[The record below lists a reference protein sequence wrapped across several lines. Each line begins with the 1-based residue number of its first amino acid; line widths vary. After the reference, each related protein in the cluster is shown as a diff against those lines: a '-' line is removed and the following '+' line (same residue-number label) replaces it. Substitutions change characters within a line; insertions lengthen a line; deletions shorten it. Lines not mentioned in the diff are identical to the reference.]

1 MIIAK
6 ALMRQ
11 LMPLNRQD
19 ATSTQ
24 VVFFLLR
31 LILASLAQ
39 VTKSNNCN
47 FNIHPIDK
55 DWQ

>member
-6 ALMRQ
+6 APMRQ

-24 VVFFLLR
+24 IVFFLLR

-39 VTKSNNCN
+39 VTKLNNCN

-55 DWQ
+55 D

>member
-1 MIIAK
+1 MVIAK
-6 ALMRQ
+6 APMRQ

-24 VVFFLLR
+24 VVFSLLR

-39 VTKSNNCN
+39 FTKLNN
-47 FNIHPIDK
+47 
-55 DWQ
+55 